1 MMLGAMTNPGP
12 WPLSATKVT
21 PLHQHAEDNL
31 RFIRASME
39 SASRFTGISGKGYV
53 LGGCTALA
61 ASWLAA
67 QQSSAFL
74 WLCVWMLEL
83 VLATCIMLS
92 LTIYKTRLMGGDL
105 LASASGR
112 KLLLA
117 FCPTMLAGGLLSF
130 RFFETTSHA
139 SLPVIWLSL
148 YGAAIMTAGA
158 LSIRA
163 IPVMGAAF
171 MLLGVLAAV
180 SSINSDLLLGA
191 GFGGLHILFG
201 LYVWRQHGG

>member
-1 MMLGAMTNPGP
+1 MLGAMSSPGP
-12 WPLSATKVT
+12 VSIPKSKVS

-53 LGGCTALA
+53 FGGCTALA

-67 QQSSAFL
+67 QQSTAFL
-74 WLCVWMLEL
+74 WLCVWLLEL

-92 LTIYKTRLMGGDL
+92 LTIYKTRQLGSDL

-117 FCPTMLAGGLLSF
+117 FCPTMLAGGILSF
-130 RFFETTSHA
+130 RFFEASSHE
-139 SLPVIWLSL
+139 SLPVIWLTL

-163 IPVMGAAF
+163 IPLMGMAF

-180 SSINSDLLLGA
+180 SSINTDFLLGA

-201 LYVWRQHGG
+201 LHVWRQHGG